1 MSSRQALA
9 VPHVLYVFQADRLDH
24 EVAYYGGD
32 EGDADGGEDLDEH
45 DVRVGF
51 DGAFAD
57 RVAFRELDGGKI
69 SDGA

>member
-1 MSSRQALA
+1 M
-9 VPHVLYVFQADRLDH
+9 DH